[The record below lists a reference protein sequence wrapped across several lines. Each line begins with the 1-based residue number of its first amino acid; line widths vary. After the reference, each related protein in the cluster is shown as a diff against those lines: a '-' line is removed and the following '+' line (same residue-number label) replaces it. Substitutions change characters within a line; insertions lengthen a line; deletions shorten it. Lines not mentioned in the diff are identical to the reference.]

1 MKWMAEQGASVVGC
15 DLSELAAEEFFSEN
29 NIPYKKCMCVCV
41 LCINNTLYIYPLMLP
56 FLLTLPFVIT
66 YYYIITLFSV
76 CLDSIDNFTVF
87 ESTSNAH
94 QIKLLAGS
102 IFNCTKENTGGPF
115 DIIWDC
121 NALVAINPEDREK
134 YIDTH
139 NSLLKPSGRILLST
153 YEYSEAFRAQA
164 TARPPHTIPPDVV
177 KTMYERL
184 KFRVNLVESIDYSE
198 RFQIRFNIP
207 QTVRHLFYIS
217 K

>member
-1 MKWMAEQGASVVGC
+1 MYV
-15 DLSELAAEEFFSEN
+15 
-29 NIPYKKCMCVCV
+29 CVCCA
-41 LCINNTLYIYPLMLP
+41 LIIHYISIHSCFHFFLYP
-56 FLLTLPFVIT
+56 FICHYLLLYNYSFF
-66 YYYIITLFSV
+66 LF
-76 CLDSIDNFTVF
+76 CLDSIDDFTVF

-102 IFNCTKENTGGPF
+102 IFNCTKENTGGSF

-184 KFRVNLVESIDYSE
+184 KFHVNLVESIDYSE